1 MTGKHTCNPIF
12 KKCHLK
18 NVSSC
23 EELTCFSCPPGRDD
37 FSVKLALLS
46 NQWQCV
52 VRRAQQRRGIIDSL
66 VRQWQ
71 NYREMAE
78 KLLQWLQ
85 EVTRDPDVHQPGE
98 PVALQQARNL
108 LDHIQVG
115 DNTSPSLHLIL
126 IFSEMSLSKI
136 FMLYYLCKS
145 PF

>member
-1 MTGKHTCNPIF
+1 MSR
-12 KKCHLK
+12 
-18 NVSSC
+18 SSHSV
-23 EELTCFSCPPGRDD
+23 LTRPCYRDD

-46 NQWQCV
+46 NQWQGV

-71 NYREMAE
+71 SYREMAE

-108 LDHIQVG
+108 LDQIQVG
-115 DNTSPSLHLIL
+115 YDIMSFSHSSLYSNI
-126 IFSEMSLSKI
+126 
-136 FMLYYLCKS
+136 
-145 PF
+145 